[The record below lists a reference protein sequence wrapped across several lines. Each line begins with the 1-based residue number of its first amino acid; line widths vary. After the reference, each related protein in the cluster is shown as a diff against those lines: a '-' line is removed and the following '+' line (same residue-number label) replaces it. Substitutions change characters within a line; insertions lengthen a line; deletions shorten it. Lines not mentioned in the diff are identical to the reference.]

1 MPIYTL
7 AEAQLNQINRCASVC
22 IIGAGIAGLLI
33 AVRLARA
40 GQRVIVVESGI
51 EGFEARI
58 QELNKIDDPAGYY
71 KRALSGRNREFGGNS
86 KYWGGRLI
94 HPSQNDTIDRPYIS
108 SSGWPIS
115 FDELTSYQREIEKI
129 FDLDDSTYE
138 EELLEQLDP
147 ARLFVR
153 RDPDVTCRWAKIPT
167 FSRINLGAAL
177 KHEILSHHNVEV
189 WLGATVC
196 NFEVD
201 RTSARLS
208 SIVAKNFSDHE
219 LKVSAR
225 EFIFAAGAI
234 ESTRLLL
241 LLDASADNRPF
252 QSCDAL
258 GRYFQE
264 HAKATVGHLVPV
276 DPVKTNRLFGYRFS
290 GLARRSLYF
299 ELTSEAQ
306 KADEIAS
313 AYAEVALDLPP
324 KSPLELAR
332 RLLRDVQKGDFAVRA
347 SDVYKLATDTR
358 YLARSAYW
366 RLIHRQMLIP
376 VGTDLRFEITVEQA
390 PNWSNRIS
398 LSPQLDQL
406 GTPMAKLDWRL
417 SALDEHTF
425 WSSIKRFRAYW
436 NRTGFNSIC
445 PITWLG
451 TIRDRSVGFIEIAD
465 QRAHPSGSTRM
476 GTDPTKSVVG
486 PNLCCHH
493 IPNLRLVSTSVF
505 PAAGSINPTLALMQL
520 ALRAADSLL
529 LGT

>member
-7 AEAQLNQINRCASVC
+7 AEAQLDQVHRFPSVC
-22 IIGAGIAGLLI
+22 IVGAGIAGLLI

-40 GQRVIVVESGI
+40 GQRVIVVESGV
-51 EGFEARI
+51 ESFEERI
-58 QELNKIDDPAGYY
+58 QELNKIDDPSGYY

-94 HPSQNDTIDRPYIS
+94 PMSRHDTSDRPYITS
-108 SSGWPIS
+108 SSWPIPLH
-115 FDELTSYQREIEKI
+115 ELTAYQNEVEQI
-129 FDLDDSTYE
+129 FGLDDSTYE

-167 FSRINLGAAL
+167 FSRANLGAAL
-177 KHEILSHHNVEV
+177 KHEILTHDNVEV

-201 RTSARLS
+201 RTSGRLS
-208 SIVAKNFSDHE
+208 SVVAKNFKNHE

-241 LLDASADNRPF
+241 LLDAYSDNRPF
-252 QSCDAL
+252 QGCDAL

-264 HAKATVGHLVPV
+264 HSKATAGHLVPI

-290 GLARRSLYF
+290 GLIRRGLYF
-299 ELTSEAQ
+299 ELTPEAQ
-306 KADEIAS
+306 EADEITS

-324 KSPLELAR
+324 KSPLEVAR
-332 RLLRDVQKGDFAVRA
+332 RLLRDVQKGHLAIRA
-347 SDVYKLATDTR
+347 SDVYKVATNTR

-366 RLIHRQMLIP
+366 RLMHHQMLIP
-376 VGTDLRFEITVEQA
+376 AGTGLKFEITVEQA
-390 PNWSNRIS
+390 PNWNNRIS

-417 SALDEHTF
+417 SILDEHTF
-425 WSSIKRFRAYW
+425 WSSIKRFSAYW

-445 PITWLG
+445 PIAWLDTVG
-451 TIRDRSVGFIEIAD
+451 DRSVGFIDIAD

-505 PAAGSINPTLALMQL
+505 PVAGSINPTLTLMQL
-520 ALRAADSLL
+520 ALRAADNLL
-529 LGT
+529 LCT